1 VPELKVKNGIVW
13 ARIGATV
20 LAATAVLTVA
30 QKIDGASNGG
40 RSSYSEQSLN
50 MRYREITGT
59 HDTAVTRDLYVPHNT
74 ERALKVGAMPTPWVL
89 RDSRVSYAAGDI
101 YSLDSDRTSGG
112 DSHNPSMSHTSLP
125 NPIGAEGGSEVAVS
139 GAENANAIAPNV
151 AQSEELDAA
160 GALEMDKTFADE
172 VQRRLIVP
180 PADQLLYGSRLQQ
193 ALQGKSLGA
202 IANEYVVLVDRNQ
215 NVQVLFIY
223 FRAKTDDTWHMVGAT
238 PVSTGLPG
246 AYDHFTTP
254 LGVFEHTPRNMD
266 FRSEG
271 TLNEF
276 KIRGYGARDMRIYDF
291 GWAQGERGWGKGGMS
306 QMRFQMHATD
316 PDKLEPVLGVRHS
329 KGCVRIPAALNVF
342 FDHHGILD
350 ADYEARVAAG
360 ESLWILKPR
369 RDPTPWAGH
378 YLVVIDSAQSA
389 RPVWSPLPDG
399 KARSQFPAHGDS
411 AD

>member
-1 VPELKVKNGIVW
+1 
-13 ARIGATV
+13 
-20 LAATAVLTVA
+20 
-30 QKIDGASNGG
+30 
-40 RSSYSEQSLN
+40 
-50 MRYREITGT
+50 MRYRAVTGT
-59 HDTAVTRDLYVPHNT
+59 HNTAATQDLYVRHNT
-74 ERALKVGAMPTPWVL
+74 ERVLKVGAMPTPWVL
-89 RDSRVSYAAGDI
+89 RDSRVSYVAGDI
-101 YSLDSDRTSGG
+101 YSLESDLTSVRDPPNPAMRRTS
-112 DSHNPSMSHTSLP
+112 LR
-125 NPIGAEGGSEVAVS
+125 NPIGVDGGSDVAAS
-139 GAENANAIAPNV
+139 EAENANVVSPNV
-151 AQSEELDAA
+151 AQSEGLDAT
-160 GALEMDKTFADE
+160 GAFEMDKTFADE
-172 VQRRLIVP
+172 VQRRLTVP
-180 PADQLLYGSRLQQ
+180 PADQLLYGSRLEQ
-193 ALQGKSLGA
+193 ALQAQSLGA
-202 IANEYVVLVDRNQ
+202 TANEYAVLVDRNQ
-215 NVQVLFIY
+215 NVQTLFIY
-223 FRAKTDDTWHMVGAT
+223 FRAKADDTWHMVGAT

-246 AYDHFTTP
+246 TYDHFTTP

-316 PDKLEPVLGVRHS
+316 PNKLEPVLGIRHS

-378 YLVVIDSAQSA
+378 YLVVIDSARNV
-389 RPVWSPLPDG
+389 RPAWSSLPDG

>member
-1 VPELKVKNGIVW
+1 VKHVIGW
-13 ARIGATV
+13 TRIGAAV
-20 LAATAVLTVA
+20 LAAISVFTVT
-30 QKIDGASNGG
+30 QKIERESQAWQG
-40 RSSYSEQSLN
+40 SSGDAPLDARRATEL
-50 MRYREITGT
+50 GT
-59 HDTAVTRDLYVPHNT
+59 NQTAVTPDPH
-74 ERALKVGAMPTPWVL
+74 ALHKSDQISSGGAMRTRWVL
-89 RDSRVSYAAGDI
+89 QDSRS
-101 YSLDSDRTSGG
+101 SLATDDLFSSESDLMLGGAIPDRSDPSIHRTSARET
-112 DSHNPSMSHTSLP
+112 NV
-125 NPIGAEGGSEVAVS
+125 AGSSSGVEAS
-139 GAENANAIAPNV
+139 GAEEADSAPPNI
-151 AQSEELDAA
+151 AQSEAFDPA
-160 GALEMDKTFADE
+160 GALDMDKTFANE
-172 VQRRLIVP
+172 VQRRLNVP
-180 PADQLLYGSRLQQ
+180 TAAQLLYGSKLQQ
-193 ALQGKSLGA
+193 ALQEKSLGA

-223 FRAKTDDTWHMVGAT
+223 FRAKADGIWHMVGAT

-246 AYDHFTTP
+246 TYDHFTTP
-254 LGVFEHTPRNMD
+254 VGVFEHTPNNMD

-291 GWAQGERGWGKGGMS
+291 GWAQGERGWGNGGMS

-316 PDKLEPVLGVRHS
+316 PDKLESVLGVRHS

-369 RDPTPWAGH
+369 REPTPWAGH
-378 YLVVIDSAQSA
+378 YLVVIDSAQKA
-389 RPVWSPLPDG
+389 RPAWSPLPDG
-399 KARSQFPAHGDS
+399 KARSQFPAHGNA

>member
-1 VPELKVKNGIVW
+1 VKNGIVW

-20 LAATAVLTVA
+20 LAVTAVLMVA
-30 QKIDGASNGG
+30 QKIDGASNGW
-40 RSSYSEQSLN
+40 RSSYREQSLN
-50 MRYREITGT
+50 MRYRAVAGT
-59 HDTAVTRDLYVPHNT
+59 HNTAATQDLYVRHNT
-74 ERALKVGAMPTPWVL
+74 ERVLKVGAMPTPWVL
-89 RDSRVSYAAGDI
+89 RDSRVSYVAGDI
-101 YSLDSDRTSGG
+101 YSLESDLTSVRDPPNPAMRRTS
-112 DSHNPSMSHTSLP
+112 LR
-125 NPIGAEGGSEVAVS
+125 NPIGVDGGSDVAAS
-139 GAENANAIAPNV
+139 EAENANVVSPNV
-151 AQSEELDAA
+151 AQSEGLDAT
-160 GALEMDKTFADE
+160 GAFEMDKTFADE
-172 VQRRLIVP
+172 VQRRLTVP
-180 PADQLLYGSRLQQ
+180 PADQLLYGSRLEQ
-193 ALQGKSLGA
+193 ALQAQSLGA
-202 IANEYVVLVDRNQ
+202 TANEYAVLVDRNQ
-215 NVQVLFIY
+215 NVQTLFIY
-223 FRAKTDDTWHMVGAT
+223 FRAKADDTWHMVGAT

-246 AYDHFTTP
+246 TYDHFTTP

-316 PDKLEPVLGVRHS
+316 PNKLEPVLGIRHS

-378 YLVVIDSAQSA
+378 YLVVIDSARNV
-389 RPVWSPLPDG
+389 RPAWSSLPDG

>member
-20 LAATAVLTVA
+20 LAVTAVLMVA
-30 QKIDGASNGG
+30 QKIDGASNGW
-40 RSSYSEQSLN
+40 RSSYREQSLN
-50 MRYREITGT
+50 MRYRAVTGT
-59 HDTAVTRDLYVPHNT
+59 HNTAATQDLYVRHNT
-74 ERALKVGAMPTPWVL
+74 ERVLKVGAMPTPWVL
-89 RDSRVSYAAGDI
+89 RDSRVSYVAGDI
-101 YSLDSDRTSGG
+101 YSLESDLTSVRDPPNPAMRRTS
-112 DSHNPSMSHTSLP
+112 LR
-125 NPIGAEGGSEVAVS
+125 NPIGVDGGSDVAAS
-139 GAENANAIAPNV
+139 EAENANVVSPNV
-151 AQSEELDAA
+151 AQSEGLDAT
-160 GALEMDKTFADE
+160 GAFEMDKTFADE
-172 VQRRLIVP
+172 VQRRLTVP
-180 PADQLLYGSRLQQ
+180 PADQLLYGSRLEQ
-193 ALQGKSLGA
+193 ALQAKSLGA
-202 IANEYVVLVDRNQ
+202 TANEYVVLVDRNQ
-215 NVQVLFIY
+215 NVQALFIY
-223 FRAKTDDTWHMVGAT
+223 FRAKVDDTWHMVGAT

-246 AYDHFTTP
+246 TYDHFTTP

-316 PDKLEPVLGVRHS
+316 PNKLEPVLGIRHS

-378 YLVVIDSAQSA
+378 YLVVIDSARNV
-389 RPVWSPLPDG
+389 RPAWSSLPDG

>member
-1 VPELKVKNGIVW
+1 VKHVIVW
-13 ARIGATV
+13 TRIGTAV
-20 LAATAVLTVA
+20 LAAIAVFTVA
-30 QKIDGASNGG
+30 QKID
-40 RSSYSEQSLN
+40 SESKAWQGSIGDAPLDA
-50 MRYREITGT
+50 RHATALGT
-59 HDTAVTRDLYVPHNT
+59 NQTAVTPDPH
-74 ERALKVGAMPTPWVL
+74 ALHKSDQISSAGAVRTRWVL
-89 RDSRVSYAAGDI
+89 QDSRVSLAADDLYI
-101 YSLDSDRTSGG
+101 SEDDLASARALPDRPADQSIHRTSARGTIVAG
-112 DSHNPSMSHTSLP
+112 SSSDVEASGVEEADS
-125 NPIGAEGGSEVAVS
+125 A
-139 GAENANAIAPNV
+139 APNV
-151 AQSEELDAA
+151 AQSEALDPA
-160 GALEMDKTFADE
+160 GALDMDKTFANE
-172 VQRRLIVP
+172 VQRRLNVP
-180 PADQLLYGSRLQQ
+180 TAAQLLYGSKLQQ
-193 ALQGKSLGA
+193 ALQEKSLGA

-223 FRAKTDDTWHMVGAT
+223 FRAKADGMWHMVGAT

-246 AYDHFTTP
+246 TYDHFTTP
-254 LGVFEHTPRNMD
+254 IGIFEHTPRNMD

-291 GWAQGERGWGKGGMS
+291 GWAQGARGWGKGGMS

-316 PDKLEPVLGVRHS
+316 PDKLEPVLGARHS

-369 RDPTPWAGH
+369 RDSTPWAGH
-378 YLVVIDSAQSA
+378 YLVVIDSAQKA
-389 RPVWSPLPDG
+389 RPAWSPLPDG
-399 KARSQFPAHGDS
+399 KARSQFPAHGNS

>member
-1 VPELKVKNGIVW
+1 VKHVIGW
-13 ARIGATV
+13 TRIGAAV
-20 LAATAVLTVA
+20 LAAIAVFTVTQKIERESQAWQGSSGDAPLDARRATELGTNQTAVTPDPHALHKSDQISSGGAMRIRWVLQDSRGSLA
-30 QKIDGASNGG
+30 ADDLYSSENDLMLDGAATDRTADPSIHRTSARGTIVAG
-40 RSSYSEQSLN
+40 RSSGVE
-50 MRYREITGT
+50 
-59 HDTAVTRDLYVPHNT
+59 A
-74 ERALKVGAMPTPWVL
+74 
-89 RDSRVSYAAGDI
+89 
-101 YSLDSDRTSGG
+101 
-112 DSHNPSMSHTSLP
+112 
-125 NPIGAEGGSEVAVS
+125 S
-139 GAENANAIAPNV
+139 GAEEADSAAPNV
-151 AQSEELDAA
+151 AQS
-160 GALEMDKTFADE
+160 GALDPAGSLDLDKTFANE
-172 VQRRLIVP
+172 VQRRLNVP
-180 PADQLLYGSRLQQ
+180 TAAQLLYGSKLQQ
-193 ALQGKSLGA
+193 ALQEKSLGA

-223 FRAKTDDTWHMVGAT
+223 FRAKTDGIWHMVGAT

-246 AYDHFTTP
+246 TYDHFTTP
-254 LGVFEHTPRNMD
+254 IGVFDHTPNNMD

-291 GWAQGERGWGKGGMS
+291 GWAQGERGWGRGGMS

-378 YLVVIDSAQSA
+378 YLVVIDSAQKA
-389 RPVWSPLPDG
+389 RPAWSPLPDG
-399 KARSQFPAHGDS
+399 KARSQFPAHGNS

>member
-1 VPELKVKNGIVW
+1 MKNGIVW

-20 LAATAVLTVA
+20 LAVTAVLMVA
-30 QKIDGASNGG
+30 QKIDGASNGW
-40 RSSYSEQSLN
+40 RSSYREQSLN
-50 MRYREITGT
+50 MRYRAVAGT
-59 HDTAVTRDLYVPHNT
+59 HNTAATQDLYVRHNT
-74 ERALKVGAMPTPWVL
+74 ERVLKVGAMPTPWVL
-89 RDSRVSYAAGDI
+89 RDSRVSYVAGDI
-101 YSLDSDRTSGG
+101 YSLESDLTSVRDPPNPAMRRTS
-112 DSHNPSMSHTSLP
+112 LR
-125 NPIGAEGGSEVAVS
+125 NPIGVDGGSDVAAS
-139 GAENANAIAPNV
+139 EAENANVVSPNV
-151 AQSEELDAA
+151 AQSEGLDAT
-160 GALEMDKTFADE
+160 GAFEMDKTFADE
-172 VQRRLIVP
+172 VQRRLTVP
-180 PADQLLYGSRLQQ
+180 PADQLLYGSRLEQ
-193 ALQGKSLGA
+193 ALQAQSLGA
-202 IANEYVVLVDRNQ
+202 TANEYAVLVDRNQ
-215 NVQVLFIY
+215 NVQTLFIY
-223 FRAKTDDTWHMVGAT
+223 FRAKADDTWHMVGAT

-246 AYDHFTTP
+246 TYDHFTTP

-316 PDKLEPVLGVRHS
+316 PNKLEPVLGIRHS

-378 YLVVIDSAQSA
+378 YLVVIDSARNV
-389 RPVWSPLPDG
+389 RPAWSSLPDG

>member
-1 VPELKVKNGIVW
+1 MKHVIGW
-13 ARIGATV
+13 TGIGAAV
-20 LAATAVLTVA
+20 LAAIAVVTAT
-30 QKIDGASNGG
+30 QKIDSATKTWRGSIGDASLDA
-40 RSSYSEQSLN
+40 RHAA
-50 MRYREITGT
+50 TPGT
-59 HDTAVTRDLYVPHNT
+59 NQTAVTQDPLTLYKSDEILRGGT
-74 ERALKVGAMPTPWVL
+74 MRTRWVL
-89 RDSRVSYAAGDI
+89 RDSRVSLAADDL
-101 YSLDSDRTSGG
+101 YSSENDLMSGRAVPDPSITRTSLRGTIIAG
-112 DSHNPSMSHTSLP
+112 SSSGVDVP
-125 NPIGAEGGSEVAVS
+125 GAEDADST
-139 GAENANAIAPNV
+139 APNV
-151 AQSEELDAA
+151 AQSEALDPA
-160 GALEMDKTFADE
+160 GALEMDKTFASE
-172 VQRRLIVP
+172 VQRRLNIP
-180 PADQLLYGSRLQQ
+180 MAAQLLYGSKLQQ
-193 ALQGKSLGA
+193 ALQEKSLGA

-223 FRAKTDDTWHMVGAT
+223 FRAKAGGIWHMVGAT

-246 AYDHFTTP
+246 TYDHFTTP
-254 LGVFEHTPRNMD
+254 IGVFEHTPSNMD

-378 YLVVIDSAQSA
+378 YLVVIDSAQKA
-389 RPVWSPLPDG
+389 RPAWSPLPDG
-399 KARSQFPAHGDS
+399 KARSQFPAHGNS